1 MKAITEYLNIPT
13 RGNTD
18 IINIT
23 EEVDSKLKQ
32 KKIKNGIVNVSIA
45 GSTAGFTTCE
55 YEPGL
60 IQDLKDIFE
69 KLIPQDGKYAHN
81 ETWQDGNGHSH
92 LRASLLGPS
101 VTIPFS
107 DNSLILG
114 MWQQIVFIDFDNR
127 PRKRK
132 ITLQFIGE

>member
-1 MKAITEYLNIPT
+1 MKVLTEYLNLST
-13 RGNTD
+13 KGNTD

-23 EEVDSKLKQ
+23 EEIDYKLKD
-32 KKIKNGIVNVSIA
+32 KRLENGIVNISIP
-45 GSTAGFTTCE
+45 GSTAGLTTCE

-60 IQDLKDIFE
+60 VQDLKDIFE
-69 KLIPQDGKYAHN
+69 KLIPQGRRYAHDN
-81 ETWQDGNGHSH
+81 TWGDGNGHSH

-101 VTIPFS
+101 LTVPFNN
-107 DNSLILG
+107 NSLVLG
-114 MWQQIVFIDFDNR
+114 AWQQIIFIDFDNR